1 MSKQTINIGAVPNDG
16 TGDTV
21 RTAFTKANDNFT
33 ECYDNNANTQSDLD
47 TAEATLAAH
56 IGSGGAAHADATT
69 SVDGFMS
76 AADKVKLNGIA
87 TGATQNQTDAFLLAR
102 GNATGTQ
109 LSSTI
114 SDLATTIATAI
125 AAADINDLSDVVISS
140 PSNGQVLTYN
150 GTNWVN
156 SAGGGGGSDPWTWLK
171 LGSDVSNT
179 TVTLADVTGLSFTAL
194 ANTTYLVEVIG
205 TLQSANN
212 ATGIA
217 MAVNIPSGSVTGQIR
232 ANTSAVA
239 ASTLEQI
246 ADDATTGV
254 STGTR
259 ASAANTPITAQYI
272 VAVGGT
278 GGTVALRFRSE
289 TAGVAVTMKANL
301 TALGYRTI

>member
-1 MSKQTINIGAVPNDG
+1 MAKQTINIGTAPNDG
-16 TGDTV
+16 TGDPV
-21 RTAFTKANDNFT
+21 RAAFTKVNENFT
-33 ECYDNNANTQSDLD
+33 ECYDNNSTTQSDLD
-47 TAEATLAAH
+47 IAEAALAGH

-69 SVDGFMS
+69 SVDGFMT

-114 SDLATTIATAI
+114 SDLATTIASAI
-125 AAADINDLSDVVISS
+125 AASNINNLNDVVISS

-156 SAGGGGGSDPWTWLK
+156 SAGGGGSDPWTWVK
-171 LGSDVSNT
+171 LTSDVSNSAT
-179 TVTLADVTGLSFTAL
+179 ALADVTGLSFTAL
-194 ANTTYLVEVIG
+194 ANTTYIVEVIG
-205 TLQSANN
+205 TFQSA
-212 ATGIA
+212 AITTGIA
-217 MAVNIPSGSVTGQIR
+217 LALNIPSGTVTGQIR
-232 ANTSAVA
+232 ANISATA
-239 ASTLEQI
+239 INSLEQI
-246 ADDATTGV
+246 ANDATTSV
-254 STGTR
+254 STATR
-259 ASAANTPITAQYI
+259 AVATNTPITAKFI

-289 TAGVAVTMKANL
+289 VAASAVTMKADV